1 MARLGR
7 VIKALKEGR
16 TAADPEDNN
25 VLTPSTSDRSAPRIS
40 LPYVGSHLNMHQF
53 NGIFEAAS
61 LEARNGHSAAVDSPA
76 GWFSHSLVFATIY
89 LIPNAYHSVCLFF
102 AETALPQSPNPS
114 NGESITNEWSAVGHA
129 ATGKSGR
136 VIHSLQ
142 EEIARL
148 TRECS
153 LYRSR
158 AEETQR
164 MNDVFK
170 TQVQNMTE
178 QLRNLEM
185 ANEAN
190 LHSISRKDR
199 KIESLRAEIQIEKN
213 RRETAEGESRK
224 VHHLMVESRDE
235 FNRKTAELNEIA
247 NLARTQY
254 DALAQAG
261 QRERAEMQRRFQAIR
276 GDIASLREANEKKNV
291 QLERLDAIMAQKNRE
306 IEASRESFDKLVED
320 YAAYKRAYDSEVRE
334 MIERAYK
341 NEAKLDVAVMSLK
354 ETEGRMRWAINR
366 TVAKD
371 LNENRQHNTPALE
384 QSGPNIHERQDGAD

>member
-1 MARLGR
+1 
-7 VIKALKEGR
+7 
-16 TAADPEDNN
+16 
-25 VLTPSTSDRSAPRIS
+25 
-40 LPYVGSHLNMHQF
+40 MHQF

-61 LEARNGHSAAVDSPA
+61 LEARNGHSAAVDSP
-76 GWFSHSLVFATIY
+76 
-89 LIPNAYHSVCLFF
+89 